1 MTASLG
7 LAWLAGVLS
16 TLSPCVL
23 PLLPIILIGAARQG
37 RYGPLA
43 LAAGLMVAFTAAGIV
58 LATAGFAVGI
68 STDAARVTGALL
80 MAAFGIVLLVPHFQM
95 VVADGV
101 GRVTGGAQGLLD
113 KVSPDGLAGNFFL
126 GGLLGLVWAPC
137 TGPTLGAA
145 IGMAAQS
152 ETAARA
158 AAIMAAFSL
167 GAATPL
173 LALAYGSRQAIGARR
188 ERLARFAA
196 TAKPAMGVLLLIVG
210 LSVLSGFDKRIET
223 VLTDAMPDWWI
234 ALTTRF

>member
-1 MTASLG
+1 MIANLG

-43 LAAGLMVAFTAAGIV
+43 LAAGLMTAFTGGGIA
-58 LATAGFAVGI
+58 LATIGFALGI
-68 STDAARVTGALL
+68 SNDAARVTGAFL
-80 MAAFGIVLLVPHFQM
+80 MAAFGIVLLMPRLQLA
-95 VVADGV
+95 VADGL
-101 GRVTGGAQGLLD
+101 GRVTGGAQGLLE
-113 KVSPDGLAGNFFL
+113 KLSPESLAGNFAL
-126 GGLLGLVWAPC
+126 GALLGLVWAPC

-158 AAIMAAFSL
+158 AAIMALFSV
-167 GAATPL
+167 GAVTPL
-173 LALAYGSRQAIGARR
+173 LALAYGTRQAVGVRR

-196 TAKPAMGVLLLIVG
+196 NAKPAMGVLLLAVG
-210 LSVLSGFDKRIET
+210 LAVLSGLDKLIET
-223 VLTDAMPDWWI
+223 ILTDAMPDWWI